1 MLPERVIIAFLLILA
16 VLTVFS
22 GCTMQ
27 APAPTD
33 KETIQKTAPAGS
45 TKEQMVAFV
54 KEAVAYARSH
64 DKETA
69 LAEFSNRNGS
79 FVRGDLYLY
88 AYDFNGTTIAHPV
101 NPEKIGVNRL
111 YEPDALGNFFIYDLR
126 AAAING
132 TGFVEY
138 AYINPVHNNTAEK
151 KLGYVEKVDDTW
163 WLGSGIYYGPATPA
177 ENTASATGPRTS
189 RALKDYVD
197 NAAAYATANGKSA
210 AIAAFNNRSGPF
222 VQGPDTYVYALDYT
236 GTALALPFQPEKV
249 GTDFLSV
256 KDPSGKPYTAI
267 EIQLARAGGGYL
279 LYQYPDPAANL
290 APALKISYVRPVD
303 DTYWIGAGI
312 YTSEERLADVQLK
325 QFVLG
330 AKDFV
335 QRYGKEAALAEF
347 NKPDGM
353 FKSGE
358 LYIFANDYE
367 GNVLAWPY
375 RPDMIGKNHLDATDA
390 VGEHHIAGLLDK
402 AKNGGGMTAYYTVDP
417 LTNTTALKISY
428 VTDVDGTWMLGAGR
442 YIRPDSRVLLP

>member
-1 MLPERVIIAFLLILA
+1 MIPERVIIAFLLVLA
-16 VLTVFS
+16 VLTFFS

-27 APAPTD
+27 APAPADTI
-33 KETIQKTAPAGS
+33 TIQKATPAGS

-54 KEAVAYARSH
+54 KEAVAFAHSH
-64 DKETA
+64 DKETS
-69 LAEFSNRNGS
+69 LSEFTNRNGS

-111 YEPDALGNFFIYDLR
+111 YERDALGNFFIYDLR

-132 TGFVEY
+132 SGFVEY
-138 AYINPVHNNTAEK
+138 TYINPVHNNAIEK
-151 KLGYVEKVDDTW
+151 KLGYVEKVDDSW
-163 WLGSGIYYGPATPA
+163 WLGSGIYYGPYEQSGT
-177 ENTASATGPRTS
+177 TASASGPATS
-189 RALKDYVD
+189 RALKEYVD
-197 NAAAYATANGKSA
+197 TAAAYATANGKSA
-210 AIAAFNNRSGPF
+210 AIATFNNRSGPF

-249 GTDFLSV
+249 GTDFSPI
-256 KDPSGKPYTAI
+256 KDPAGKPYTAI
-267 EIQLARAGGGYL
+267 EIQLARGGGGYL
-279 LYQYPDPAANL
+279 LYQYPDPAANMES
-290 APALKISYVRPVD
+290 ALKISYVRPVD

-312 YTSEERLADVQLK
+312 YTSEDRLIDTQLK

-330 AKDFV
+330 AKDFS
-335 QRYGKEAALAEF
+335 QKYGKEAALAEF

-353 FKSGE
+353 FRSGE

-375 RPDMIGKNHLDATDA
+375 RPDMIGKNHRDTTDA
-390 VGEHHIAGLLDK
+390 VGEHHIAELLDK
-402 AKNGGGMTAYYTVDP
+402 AKTGSGMTAYYTEDP

-442 YIRPDSRVLLP
+442 YIRPDSRVLLA